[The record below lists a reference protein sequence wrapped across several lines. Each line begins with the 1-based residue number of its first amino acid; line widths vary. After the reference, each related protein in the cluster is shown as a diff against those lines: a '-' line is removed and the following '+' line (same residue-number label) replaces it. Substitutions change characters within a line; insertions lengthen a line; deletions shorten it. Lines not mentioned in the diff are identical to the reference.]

1 MPLVRTQ
8 TDRRARSRSALL
20 HSAARGPSTYRYANL
35 VLERVITEAGH
46 TPGARYIPSSQ
57 VGRTWRWLSQTGSM
71 RPGKAWSGI

>member
-8 TDRRARSRSALL
+8 TDRRARSRNALL

-46 TPGARYIPSSQ
+46 TPGARYIP
-57 VGRTWRWLSQTGSM
+57 VRRLAG
-71 RPGKAWSGI
+71 PGAGCHELDR